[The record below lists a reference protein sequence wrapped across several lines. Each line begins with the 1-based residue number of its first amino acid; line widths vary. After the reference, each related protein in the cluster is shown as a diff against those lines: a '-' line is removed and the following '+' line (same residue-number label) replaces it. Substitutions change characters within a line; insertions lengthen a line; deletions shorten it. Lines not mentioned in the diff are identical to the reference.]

1 MVERQMA
8 EYLDDGRAEWQ
19 NCGGMTELQ
28 KWRDGGIAEMAG
40 WAEWAEQRNGGMAER
55 MAEWRNGRK
64 NGRMAE
70 IG

>member
-1 MVERQMA
+1 MAEWLAEWRNGGLVERQMA

-40 WAEWAEQRNGGMAER
+40 WAEWAE
-55 MAEWRNGRK
+55 
-64 NGRMAE
+64 
-70 IG
+70 